1 MGGRPQQPPHEP
13 HCSVSILVAN
23 NGETWEA
30 AHLELQAHSGEE
42 AGSTGPLHL
51 RAETWGCASQGQM
64 DTETTWWPRLRSET
78 DTEVSREPAE
88 HGGPVWEVKG
98 RCGRA
103 CGALKTPRDGVR
115 NTGGSHPRDPGET
128 PPLSTPGCWALSPPR
143 SKKEPEGDLA
153 AAGEGARQPA
163 TDPAGCGGYPA
174 SVRLPGKEDRAPSAE
189 SPTFIFSKALPAQDR
204 GRDSNATQ
212 ILEQLRQGRDE
223 GGVPVLALPRSGIC
237 LPRGLPFG
245 QVKWAVLP
253 FLKAAGEQVSGDARN
268 QHLETRVLCGSVT
281 TRGGGG
287 VAVNI
292 LSGTA

>member
-1 MGGRPQQPPHEP
+1 MRVDSCAPARCVGGRPQQPPHEL

-88 HGGPVWEVKG
+88 HEGPVWEVKG

-174 SVRLPGKEDRAPSAE
+174 SMRLPGKEDRAPSAE
-189 SPTFIFSKALPAQDR
+189 YPMFIFSKALPAQDR

-212 ILEQLRQGRDE
+212 ILEQGRRRR
-223 GGVPVLALPRSGIC
+223 PSP
-237 LPRGLPFG
+237 
-245 QVKWAVLP
+245 
-253 FLKAAGEQVSGDARN
+253 
-268 QHLETRVLCGSVT
+268 
-281 TRGGGG
+281 
-287 VAVNI
+287 
-292 LSGTA
+292 GTAPIRHLFATGSPLWPGEVGGAALSQSCR